1 MPLEIEAN
9 PLVAKPP
16 QKETKNS
23 QFLRWIG
30 ILIVMAVLGLYLFVE
45 KEEPQVNDAAEDK
58 ERRIPL
64 AQCPGFCQARSDQL
78 HKHHG
83 GDLLDTNYLVTA
95 MERSQEN
102 LHSMLK
108 KDYGEEA
115 FKSMFVNGKT
125 GKVLGHQ
132 ICKSADRETDVS
144 YLRFRRKLQMK
155 ALQVQMKILDQRV
168 NLEGCNCTKG
178 VMSRRGRH
186 LQEPAAPEEAVVV
199 EELEPAKP
207 HGLQITL
214 PEVPAFYE
222 RFVWGAMGHS
232 AAAAH
237 GNLYNE
243 SYASF
248 LERGMK
254 DTFGA
259 IGIDF
264 EGRNYAMGG
273 MDSAPQLAL
282 CQEAVVGTDV
292 DMISWDFG
300 MTDGK
305 AHWKSSLFASR
316 VGMHVNRPT
325 HMSINVQGR
334 FYVHRTN
341 ALRELAEDVGIA
353 TLHLAPDV
361 ESDVDKGIPDC
372 FGMPQ
377 AEIDKHGPFASYFK
391 CKGAIEKEEPCSAN
405 KYNENICSERKFKA
419 SWHPGWRQHAK
430 QANLLALYMADSM
443 VDALKDLVKTHRGEE
458 PRALYAILKAE
469 EDAEYAKFHA
479 SIVPD
484 VLEGL
489 VTEEMVQGGLKSHIL
504 HRNKAVCKTAL
515 LPAKT
520 RYLGILTESNKKGD
534 FHGFDEGIDVDYATK
549 QPPIEEKDKG
559 SMALVFENK
568 VRQSDCPVDLN
579 VDYKDYFYATQ
590 DWGWASLKFPNN
602 AEIEAYAPGGFNPV
616 GVVMLCFYK
625 CDWGRCPE
633 GEVDAENG
641 IVEGK
646 WKLELN
652 GEPVQNLTRMDQCFG
667 VQTKNG
673 YLHKPK
679 EDGRYEL
686 RANIAKEHKT
696 DFLRLTTIIVL

>member
-1 MPLEIEAN
+1 MPLEQEVEG
-9 PLVAKPP
+9 LVTKQPPP

-30 ILIVMAVLGLYLFVE
+30 FLILLVVVGLYMFVE
-45 KEEPQVNDAAEDK
+45 KEEPQANNAAEDK

-64 AQCPGFCQARSDQL
+64 TQCPSFCQARSDQL
-78 HKHHG
+78 QKHHG
-83 GDLLDTNYLVTA
+83 GDLLDTNYLVKA
-95 MERSQEN
+95 MEASQEK

-108 KDYGEEA
+108 ADYGEEA
-115 FKSMFVNGKT
+115 FKNMFVNKRT
-125 GKVLGHQ
+125 GRILGHE
-132 ICKSADRETDVS
+132 ICKSADRATDIS

-168 NLEGCNCTKG
+168 NLEGCNCTNAALG
-178 VMSRRGRH
+178 RRQRR
-186 LQEPAAPEEAVVV
+186 LQEPVVV
-199 EELEPAKP
+199 EELEKAPP
-207 HGLQITL
+207 HGHQSML

-243 SYASF
+243 SYAAF
-248 LERGMK
+248 LERGLK
-254 DTFGA
+254 DTFSA

-273 MDSAPQLAL
+273 MDSAPQLSL

-300 MTDGK
+300 MTDGQ

-334 FYVHRTN
+334 HYVKRTD
-341 ALRELAEDVGIA
+341 ALREHAEDVGIA
-353 TLHLAPDV
+353 TLHMVPDV
-361 ESDVDKGIPDC
+361 EAEVDRGIPDC

-377 AEIDKHGPFASYFK
+377 AEVDKHGPFASNFK
-391 CKGAIEKEEPCSAN
+391 CKGAIEKEEPCAAN
-405 KYNENICSERKFKA
+405 KYNNNICSDRKFKA
-419 SWHPGWRQHAK
+419 SWHPGWRQQAK
-430 QANLLALYMADSM
+430 QANLLALYMANTM
-443 VDALKDLVKTHRGEE
+443 VDALKDLVKNHGRKE

-469 EDAEYAKFHA
+469 EDVEYAKFHA
-479 SIVPD
+479 STVPD
-484 VLEGL
+484 VSENF
-489 VTEEMVQGGLKSHIL
+489 VSEELVQGGLKSHFL
-504 HRNKAVCKTAL
+504 HRNKAICKTAL
-515 LPAKT
+515 LPAKS

-534 FHGFDEGIDVDYATK
+534 FHGFDEGIDVNYATK
-549 QPPIEEKDKG
+549 QPPIDEKDKG
-559 SMALVFENK
+559 SMALVFDNK
-568 VRQSDCPVDLN
+568 ARQSSCPVDLQ

-602 AEIEAYAPGGFNPV
+602 AEIEEYAPDGFNPA

-641 IVEGK
+641 IGEGK

-652 GEPVQNLTRMDQCFG
+652 GQPVQNLTRMDQCFG
-667 VQTKNG
+667 VRTKEG
-673 YLHKPK
+673 YLHKPN
-679 EDGRYEL
+679 ENGRYEL
-686 RANIAKEHKT
+686 RVWIGKEHET
-696 DFLRLTTIIVL
+696 NFIRLTSIIVL